1 MKQESTETGIKR
13 GKNTRIKKGKLQSLR
28 EAYDHTN
35 TWTI

>member
-1 MKQESTETGIKR
+1 MNQESTETGIKR
-13 GKNTRIKKGKLQSLR
+13 GKNSKIKRGKLQSPR